1 MTKHYKDNVCSQQLC
16 ITVNSLLRTLDTSG
30 LRKHGSYMVIRLYT
44 PIKIRDKYMRAK
56 FHKAW
61 CQQSTVWPNKCYMM
75 DSSSKVNLQCLS
87 SAKVNVCFFVLM
99 YIFTGES
106 QEQAC
111 IRGSATEAVMEKK
124 NTAKQVHVS
133 CLYVYAL
140 PAFVSD
146 TVERCVGVLPPAA
159 ADWERESCITS
170 YNQWWGCLAAVYS
183 FLFLWRY
190 RGF

>member
-1 MTKHYKDNVCSQQLC
+1 
-16 ITVNSLLRTLDTSG
+16 
-30 LRKHGSYMVIRLYT
+30 
-44 PIKIRDKYMRAK
+44 MRAK

-106 QEQAC
+106 QEQVC
-111 IRGSATEAVMEKK
+111 ICGSATEAVMEKK

-133 CLYVYAL
+133 KCVCVCSACLCQWHCGEVCG
-140 PAFVSD
+140 
-146 TVERCVGVLPPAA
+146 CVATCSCWLGK
-159 ADWERESCITS
+159 RESCITS
-170 YNQWWGCLAAVYS
+170 YNQWWGCLAKVYS
-183 FLFLWRY
+183 FCSCGGTGGSNNLMAASLIISIMRLEFVKNRFNLANV
-190 RGF
+190 